1 MIAGCAGTGPWSS
14 GYDKPAKRAPSVLT
28 ETQLRTDLEVAG
40 TTYDPYGYYDVTPV
54 DGSLEEGEQRQAEI
68 YADTMGQHPV
78 YEQQAVIETPE
89 TVPALPQKQV
99 KVAIL
104 LPLSGTN
111 KAIGKEM
118 LNAAQL
124 ALFDIGNKSFE
135 LLPKDT
141 KGTKE
146 GAVNAAT
153 QALQSGADIILGPV
167 FSDNVKAIRPLVQ
180 SYGVHNIAFSTDWTA
195 AGGNTLIMGILPFS
209 QVERITNYMVSQG
222 HDNFALLAEQS
233 EYGEIV
239 RASYNKALRRNG
251 KRLVSELMFN
261 PLESDLSLT
270 LREFTNYDA
279 RNAAYEEEMEQV
291 ETILEQQPY
300 NREAKQRYNELKL
313 VNTVGDLP
321 FETLMIPVGGKD
333 ASTIVNLLRYYD
345 IDNANSRLIG
355 TGLWDDPGILSEEAF
370 DGALF
375 ASPSPLARSAFEKNY
390 ERVYGK
396 RPIRIS
402 SLAYDATALTAVL
415 AHQAYLNGYVEP
427 QVFSRSALFNPN
439 GFAGVDGIFRFHSN
453 GLVERGLAVLEIQN
467 GTLVVQDPAPVTF
480 Q

>member
-1 MIAGCAGTGPWSS
+1 
-14 GYDKPAKRAPSVLT
+14 
-28 ETQLRTDLEVAG
+28 
-40 TTYDPYGYYDVTPV
+40 
-54 DGSLEEGEQRQAEI
+54 
-68 YADTMGQHPV
+68 
-78 YEQQAVIETPE
+78 
-89 TVPALPQKQV
+89 
-99 KVAIL
+99 
-104 LPLSGTN
+104 
-111 KAIGKEM
+111 
-118 LNAAQL
+118 
-124 ALFDIGNKSFE
+124 
-135 LLPKDT
+135 
-141 KGTKE
+141 
-146 GAVNAAT
+146 
-153 QALQSGADIILGPV
+153 
-167 FSDNVKAIRPLVQ
+167 
-180 SYGVHNIAFSTDWTA
+180 
-195 AGGNTLIMGILPFS
+195 MGILPFS

-291 ETILEQQPY
+291 ETILEKQPY

-345 IDNANSRLIG
+345 IDNSNSRLIG

-427 QVFSRSALFNPN
+427 QIFSRSALFNPN